1 MALGDTMPMK
11 LIYYD
16 VDADEAL
23 IWEALDYFESLHYG
37 DYFDAD
43 VLFES
48 PGKSSASRYNL
59 GAIGY
64 WLVVHK
70 KTP

>member
-43 VLFES
+43 VLFEKLR
-48 PGKSSASRYNL
+48 G
-59 GAIGY
+59 
-64 WLVVHK
+64 
-70 KTP
+70 